1 MQTVQVKFRERSAW
15 RYEVL
20 FNGRWR
26 AVRNGRVRVGDPKEL
41 GKFAYAKFQLV
52 DPRDRAPSPYEQTVY
67 GMWVFRMMHHGANSP
82 FPSRAVRGPTKTMRD
97 MHDKF
102 IQMGWPILLSNVTL
116 GTALRTYNYACKLH
130 RIPFDLNVPER
141 TMEVS

>member
-1 MQTVQVKFRERSAW
+1 MQTMAVKFRERSPW

-52 DPRDRAPSPYEQTVY
+52 DDRDRLPSAHEQTVY
-67 GMWVFRMMHHGANSP
+67 GMWVFRAMHHGAPSP
-82 FPSRAVRGPTKTMRD
+82 FPSRVVREPTQAMND

-102 IQMGWPILLSNVTL
+102 IRMGWPILLSDRILPV
-116 GTALRTYNYACKLH
+116 AHRTYIFACKLH
-130 RIPFDLNVPER
+130 KIDGARNLSLS
-141 TMEVS
+141 T